1 MIGDAGSAGL
11 YLEIVYYITIDIY
24 GYLLFFFFYI
34 RVSSCILTNID
45 VRIQE
50 GEIVG
55 FIDPNGAGKST
66 TIKMLT
72 GILQPDRG
80 SVTVNGI
87 VPGENRVQN
96 ALNIGVVFG
105 QRSQLWWDIPVKDTL
120 HLMKHMYH
128 IPDRVYEENLV
139 LYSEILGLKEFMNQ
153 PVRQLSL
160 GQRMRADIACAIL
173 HGPKVLYL
181 DEPTIGLDIFVKES
195 VRKFVKEINEQKK
208 TTVLLTTH
216 DMTDIEKLCS
226 RVMVIDKGTI
236 IYEGS
241 LENLKEK
248 YGYHEAVEAR
258 GSWGAEN
265 IINITTLP
273 TVFVEKAADKLLVHY
288 DRYLVS
294 VIGIHRNVSVF
305 FTVLLSGT
313 DQLLVGTDLD
323 FGAVF
328 ERFYQSVFGKDDTGA
343 AVSGF
348 LVKYQQLHAFS
359 IYLGAHYLGDH
370 RLCDCVPACIYRIRE
385 FINYPISIYSTGIQV
400 FLTIIVPYG

>member
-1 MIGDAGSAGL
+1 MEMMIDAKGIGKDYRIRKQDGSFIKRMFRSEYDIKVA
-11 YLEIVYYITIDIY
+11 VTSIDIQ
-24 GYLLFFFFYI
+24 I
-34 RVSSCILTNID
+34 K
-45 VRIQE
+45 E

-55 FIDPNGAGKST
+55 FIGPNGAGKST

-80 SVTVNGI
+80 HVTVNGI

-128 IPDRVYEENLV
+128 IPEDVYQENLA
-139 LYSEILGLKEFMNQ
+139 LYSEILGMKEFLNQ

-173 HGPKVLYL
+173 HNPKVLYL
-181 DEPTIGLDIFVKES
+181 DEPTIGLDIFVKEA

-226 RVMVIDKGTI
+226 RVMVIDKGMV

-241 LENLKEK
+241 LEHLKEK
-248 YGYHEAVEAR
+248 YGYQETVEAKGCWDSR
-258 GSWGAEN
+258 TVMEVKE
-265 IINITTLP
+265 LP
-273 TVFVEKAADKLLVHY
+273 STFVEKEADKLLVHF
-288 DRYLVS
+288 DNRVVNSEEILFK
-294 VIGIHRNVSVF
+294 IMQDNQIRDIKIHEKK
-305 FTVLLSGT
+305 
-313 DQLLVGTDLD
+313 LD
-323 FGAVF
+323 
-328 ERFYQSVFGKDDTGA
+328 KII
-343 AVSGF
+343 
-348 LVKYQQLHAFS
+348 QQLYQEGKHG
-359 IYLGAHYLGDH
+359 IY
-370 RLCDCVPACIYRIRE
+370 
-385 FINYPISIYSTGIQV
+385 
-400 FLTIIVPYG
+400 